1 MIAFVD
7 IDPKGL
13 HIAGCCPRLR
23 GVVAPKASVLEATLA
38 NPASARTDLYV
49 KQLPGVEGFLRS
61 VAPDSAIGSLWAVM
75 QKHRAGA
82 VQERWLA
89 DSTICGLWET
99 NMTSC
104 PARVGCCA

>member
-1 MIAFVD
+1 MSW
-7 IDPKGL
+7 

-49 KQLPGVEGFLRS
+49 NQLPGVESYLRS
-61 VAPDSAIGSLWAVM
+61 TEPESPIGRLWTVM
-75 QKHRAGA
+75 QQYRAGA

-89 DSTICGLWET
+89 DLIGCGLWET
-99 NMTSC
+99 IS
-104 PARVGCCA
+104 AQL